1 MDGYKII
8 EINKLSNRPVYGFR
22 EINNQ
27 IKFSSNILMKPIQKI
42 LFGSPGT
49 GKSYQIREIAQQQ
62 LNIQID
68 EFTKTSLNIVKAVF
82 HPEYSY
88 ADFMGKLLPF
98 TQGNSVIYKFYPGHF
113 SKILGKAYKSLIEG
127 KNENYLLVI
136 DELNRG
142 NSAAIFG
149 NIFQLLDRESD
160 GWSSYEIDISEM
172 ELVGLFQA
180 MKLSF
185 EISSNNEIRMQFKEN
200 GGYIDY
206 SNALKNQSENL
217 KNDSNNNGAIV
228 CNILLQCQI
237 KLPPNLSIIA
247 TINTSDESIYYLDTA
262 FKRRWDWEFVNAP
275 VGEFDEDNIP
285 KELLDVELV
294 INEQDKDFW
303 CFYLIGIN
311 ELIKSNYQTIRRIED
326 KMIGWWFIKPENEK
340 IELQQVKD
348 KLMFYLWDS
357 VFARDKKPLESF
369 LTEDENSPVK
379 LALYSDFLNLTEVF
393 LKQVYQEGE
402 KLYKGQY
409 YIEKKGDNLTKLNK
423 EEILFYS
430 NHESYV
436 DAPVGKFDED
446 DVPEE
451 LKYVRLYWD
460 GDDGRGYPMDF
471 WCFYIVGINQLILS
485 SQISK
490 SKLIQWWFIKPEDYK
505 IQLEQV
511 IEQLFPYL
519 WYYVFYTDKTSL
531 NSISSLYNSELQSYQ
546 DFLKDGENFLHD
558 VAERG
563 WQQYTGMY
571 YREEKSLWIRR
582 DAILGHPDA
591 ID

>member
-1 MDGYKII
+1 
-8 EINKLSNRPVYGFR
+8 
-22 EINNQ
+22 
-27 IKFSSNILMKPIQKI
+27 MKPIQKI

-68 EFTKTSLNIVKAVF
+68 EFTKTSPNIVKAVF

-98 TQGNSVIYKFYPGHF
+98 TQGSSVIYKFYPGHF
-113 SKILGKAYKSLIEG
+113 LKILGKAYKSLIEG

-180 MKLSF
+180 MKLSV
-185 EISSNNEIRMQFKEN
+185 EISSNNKIRMQFQEN

-217 KNDSNNNGAIV
+217 KNDINNNGAIV
-228 CNILLQCQI
+228 CSILLKCQI

-262 FKRRWDWEFVNAP
+262 FKRRWDWEFVNAL
-275 VGEFDEDNIP
+275 VGAFFYHDIP
-285 KELLDVELV
+285 LELLDVKLI
-294 INEQDKDFW
+294 INDQSHESW
-303 CFYLIGIN
+303 YYYIVGIN

-326 KMIGWWFIKPENEK
+326 KMIGWWFIKPENDK
-340 IELQQVKD
+340 IELQKVKD

-357 VFARDKKPLESF
+357 VFARDKRPLENF
-369 LTEDENSPVK
+369 LSDDKNSTVK

-393 LKQVYQEGE
+393 LDKV
-402 KLYKGQY
+402 L
-409 YIEKKGDNLTKLNK
+409 LL
-423 EEILFYS
+423 
-430 NHESYV
+430 
-436 DAPVGKFDED
+436 GK
-446 DVPEE
+446 
-451 LKYVRLYWD
+451 
-460 GDDGRGYPMDF
+460 
-471 WCFYIVGINQLILS
+471 
-485 SQISK
+485 
-490 SKLIQWWFIKPEDYK
+490 
-505 IQLEQV
+505 
-511 IEQLFPYL
+511 
-519 WYYVFYTDKTSL
+519 T
-531 NSISSLYNSELQSYQ
+531 
-546 DFLKDGENFLHD
+546 
-558 VAERG
+558 
-563 WQQYTGMY
+563 
-571 YREEKSLWIRR
+571 
-582 DAILGHPDA
+582 
-591 ID
+591 